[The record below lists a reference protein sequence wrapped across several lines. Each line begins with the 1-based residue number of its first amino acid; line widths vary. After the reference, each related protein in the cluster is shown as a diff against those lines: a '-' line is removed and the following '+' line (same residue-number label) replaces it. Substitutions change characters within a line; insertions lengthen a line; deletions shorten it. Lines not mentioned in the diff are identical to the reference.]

1 MSPIKTN
8 ISINHELN
16 CKKRITY
23 IYYYQP
29 PVPTYYYKLSLS
41 HFENKNACS
50 DDVSTMSFYY
60 FICKWYEPQWAR
72 NEKNTI
78 INVHIC
84 IVTYKCLQQRVP
96 NQRFFLFKKIPIHS
110 SGAIK
115 RNSKTLILAS
125 DANSVFTLNCTFCY
139 IEFSLCF

>member
-23 IYYYQP
+23 IYIYIYKYILIHVYNNIQNRGLSSTFIISH

-41 HFENKNACS
+41 HFENKNTCS

-96 NQRFFLFKKIPIHS
+96 NQRFFYLKKY
-110 SGAIK
+110 
-115 RNSKTLILAS
+115 L
-125 DANSVFTLNCTFCY
+125 FTL
-139 IEFSLCF
+139 LGP

>member
-23 IYYYQP
+23 IYIYIYKYILIHVYNNIQNRGLSSTFIISH

-41 HFENKNACS
+41 HFENKNTCS

-78 INVHIC
+78 INVNIC

-96 NQRFFLFKKIPIHS
+96 NQRFFI
-110 SGAIK
+110 
-115 RNSKTLILAS
+115 
-125 DANSVFTLNCTFCY
+125 
-139 IEFSLCF
+139 